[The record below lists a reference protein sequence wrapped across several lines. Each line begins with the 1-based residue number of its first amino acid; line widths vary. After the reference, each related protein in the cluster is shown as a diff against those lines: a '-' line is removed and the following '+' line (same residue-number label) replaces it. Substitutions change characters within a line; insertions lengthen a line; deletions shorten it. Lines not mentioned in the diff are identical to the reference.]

1 MATAREVALKTL
13 AACQRQGAW
22 SDGYLKKAIREGEL
36 DRRDAALA
44 TRLCF
49 GVLQQRMLLDY
60 YLNCFSKIQT
70 EKMEPAVLASL
81 RLGVY
86 QILFLDKVP
95 DRAAV
100 SESVDLAK
108 KYSRNPRTAGLVN
121 AVLRALLREK
131 EHLPEVTGR
140 DDTEILSIRT
150 SHPRWLVE
158 EFLRRLGR
166 EETERLLLADNE
178 QPPTVAQV
186 NVLKTDA
193 ARLLALLK
201 EAGVEAGPHPF
212 LPDCLY
218 LTGTGDLEKLGPFRE
233 GLFTIQDAASRLA
246 VLAAGPKPG
255 DRVLDCCA
263 APGGKSFACAMNM
276 ENRGEIISCDIHPHK
291 IGLIEAGRDRLGITC
306 LKARLQNAKEPV
318 EAWTDGFDLVL
329 TDVPCSGLGI
339 IRKKPDIRYKDPKP
353 LENLP
358 RLQAEILEN
367 CSRYV
372 KPGGVLLY
380 STCTLL
386 SRENEDVV
394 SAFLQ
399 SHSAFRPEPFSLP
412 GPIGSSG
419 GMLTLWP
426 QIHGTDGFFIAKLR
440 RMV

>member
-1 MATAREVALKTL
+1 M
-13 AACQRQGAW
+13 
-22 SDGYLKKAIREGEL
+22 
-36 DRRDAALA
+36 
-44 TRLCF
+44 
-49 GVLQQRMLLDY
+49 
-60 YLNCFSKIQT
+60 
-70 EKMEPAVLASL
+70 
-81 RLGVY
+81 
-86 QILFLDKVP
+86 
-95 DRAAV
+95 
-100 SESVDLAK
+100 
-108 KYSRNPRTAGLVN
+108 
-121 AVLRALLREK
+121 LRALLREK

-218 LTGTGDLEKLGPFRE
+218 ITGTGDLEKLGPFRE

-306 LKARLQNAKEPV
+306 LKARLQNAKEP
-318 EAWTDGFDLVL
+318 
-329 TDVPCSGLGI
+329 
-339 IRKKPDIRYKDPKP
+339 
-353 LENLP
+353 
-358 RLQAEILEN
+358 
-367 CSRYV
+367 
-372 KPGGVLLY
+372 
-380 STCTLL
+380 
-386 SRENEDVV
+386 
-394 SAFLQ
+394 
-399 SHSAFRPEPFSLP
+399 
-412 GPIGSSG
+412 
-419 GMLTLWP
+419 
-426 QIHGTDGFFIAKLR
+426 
-440 RMV
+440 